1 MIELAVGLGIVL
13 SLAFAEGYGVA
24 AGGIVVPGYI
34 ALNLHYPSRVVAT
47 FLAALLVYSIIR
59 FLARWFLIYGR
70 RRLVISLLLGFVF
83 GFLFRNYL
91 GRLPMLAGLD
101 LTSIGYIIPGL
112 IASWM
117 DRQGVWRT
125 LSMLF
130 IAAAIVQMVLMLV
143 EGGRIVV

>member
-47 FLAALLVYSIIR
+47 FLAALLVYLVIKS
-59 FLARWFLIYGR
+59 LARWLLIYGR
-70 RRLVISLLLGFVF
+70 RRLVLALLLGFIF
-83 GFLFRNYL
+83 GFVFRNYL
-91 GRLPMLAGLD
+91 GQMPALAGVD

-117 DRQGVWRT
+117 DRQGVLRT

-143 EGGRIVV
+143 EGGKIFV